1 MPRLGG
7 VQDQAKQR
15 AGPGAP
21 RSGAGGWDTAM
32 PGTLHSPSS
41 RAILSK
47 LCAQML
53 LCGAGGSL
61 PLRRPASAVRMAG
74 KRGSSFNLARLVDD
88 GPYPAEGS
96 EHNADLVRT
105 LPRDLFR
112 VAGSHHVGTITPCR
126 QTTCMTC

>member
-1 MPRLGG
+1 
-7 VQDQAKQR
+7 
-15 AGPGAP
+15 
-21 RSGAGGWDTAM
+21 M
-32 PGTLHSPSS
+32 PGTLSPTILSLV

-47 LCAQML
+47 VCADML

-105 LPRDLFR
+105 LPPDLFR
-112 VAGSHHVGTITPCR
+112 VAGSHHVGTAIICHRRSHHGYHLSLQDQGCWIAPSLPPLLS
-126 QTTCMTC
+126 QS